1 MTDLENALS
10 VENAELKE
18 QIVALRLENQNLK
31 DSVRDKVADA
41 DRFQG
46 EAVATRAA
54 KVKAESDA
62 VALRARNQELEAEN
76 AELKNAVLIPAERP

>member
-1 MTDLENALS
+1 MTDLENTLS
-10 VENAELKE
+10 IENAELKE
-18 QIVALRLENQNLK
+18 QIIALRLENRNLK

-46 EAVATRAA
+46 EAVASRAS

-62 VALRARNQELEAEN
+62 VALRTRNQELEEEN
-76 AELKNAVLIPAERP
+76 AELKNAVLVPAERP